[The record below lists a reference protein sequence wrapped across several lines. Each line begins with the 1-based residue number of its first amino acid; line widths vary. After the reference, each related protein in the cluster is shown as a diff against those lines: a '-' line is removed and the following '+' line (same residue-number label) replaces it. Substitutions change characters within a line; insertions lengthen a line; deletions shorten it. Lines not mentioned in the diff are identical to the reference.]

1 MWEYVVINSG
11 EEYLAHSAKGST
23 WSKHKYIKKE
33 NGRYYYA
40 DEKGNKTGSVNNS
53 LTATND
59 GPGYE
64 LDDGDKEYMENHKAG
79 KDDRT
84 YEEYMADKQAA
95 IKAADEADKKPA
107 EKEVLTDEEWK
118 KKNRKDDSQ
127 IVIAAGRA
135 FVNRYL

>member
-33 NGRYYYA
+33 NG
-40 DEKGNKTGSVNNS
+40 NKTGSVNNS
-53 LTATND
+53 LTATNN
-59 GPGYE
+59 GPSYE

-107 EKEVLTDEEWK
+107 EKEVLTEEEWK
-118 KKNRKDDSQ
+118 KKNRKDDSK
-127 IVIAAGRA
+127 ILIAAGRA

>member
-1 MWEYVVINSG
+1 MWSYVVINSG

-23 WSKHKYIKKE
+23 WEKHKYIKKE

-40 DEKGNKTGSVNNS
+40 DDKGNKTSEVSSG
-53 LTATND
+53 LTATRD

-64 LDDGDKEYMENHKAG
+64 MDEGDREYMENHKAG
-79 KDDRT
+79 KDNRT

-95 IKAADEADKKPA
+95 IKVADEADKKPA
-107 EKEVLTDEEWK
+107 GKEELTEEERK
-118 KKNRKDDSQ
+118 KKNRETDSK
-127 IVIAAGRA
+127 IAKAAGRA